1 MADKDKKAISA
12 ASAND
17 PARVLKVERRITE
30 VHGTIASGTGDTSIA
45 PDQPAGARDSQAL
58 SVPAEFGRYKIL
70 RSLGQGAMGVV
81 YLAEDTQLQRQ
92 VALKIPQLE
101 ATTGSARLERFYR
114 EARLAATLRHPNL
127 CPVYDVGEFQG
138 THFISMAYIE
148 GKSLDALLKSGK
160 PQSE

>member
-1 MADKDKKAISA
+1 MTDKDAKSSGA

-17 PARVLKVERRITE
+17 PARVPHVARPVTE
-30 VHGTIASGTGDTSIA
+30 GHGTIASGTGDTSVA
-45 PDQPAGARDSQAL
+45 PDQPPGARENQSPPV
-58 SVPAEFGRYKIL
+58 STEFGRYKIL

-81 YLAEDTQLQRQ
+81 YLAEDTQLQRR

-101 ATTGSARLERFYR
+101 ATTGSTRLDRFYR